1 MATDWPSI
9 DPNHPT
15 DPTVETTIMR
25 PGFRSCRRDHPGT
38 PVLRAIEL
46 VRATTDSGSDFTL
59 HWHGAERQTIVL
71 APA

>member
-25 PGFRSCRRDHPGT
+25 PGFRSCRRTIREP
-38 PVLRAIEL
+38 PYVLL
-46 VRATTDSGSDFTL
+46 TL
-59 HWHGAERQTIVL
+59 G
-71 APA
+71 